1 MRYLCHFLWI
11 TSISSLL
18 LALLF
23 GINAKPKRLVLV
35 WSEKQPWVPSERL
48 GVFSIRC
55 EEHWGGVR
63 SENPFLIGCILFP
76 GGLWS
81 TFLVRQLFFFDGRG
95 FYGEESTLHLQK
107 ISSEWRVEIHASND
121 LTFKRF
127 RFWIKILFLEFETNS
142 QVTWHLYFYFQ
153 TNTSFIF

>member
-1 MRYLCHFLWI
+1 MIARENI
-11 TSISSLL
+11 TMLQQVGKWKYEIFMAFSLDYINIKPVVSAFIWDWCQTKTIGTCMVRKTTL
-18 LALLF
+18 SALRTIGRF
-23 GINAKPKRLVLV
+23 FH
-35 WSEKQPWVPSERL
+35 QM
-48 GVFSIRC
+48 
-55 EEHWGGVR
+55 WGALRR

-127 RFWIKILFLEFETNS
+127 RFWIKI
-142 QVTWHLYFYFQ
+142 
-153 TNTSFIF
+153 